1 MSGSLV
7 SLEAQEP
14 SEKCNAPQLPRR
26 SRIAACGVE
35 DALCML
41 RRAHVSQDVCA
52 QLQYHKMC
60 DGGSL
65 FRSGRVADD
74 LILVL
79 Q

>member
-1 MSGSLV
+1 
-7 SLEAQEP
+7 
-14 SEKCNAPQLPRR
+14 
-26 SRIAACGVE
+26 
-35 DALCML
+35 ML

-74 LILVL
+74 LMLVL